1 MKKEPVYDARFIDSV
16 SLCCAREVMLLKDP
30 IGGDVQKLAQVQN
43 IIIEACKTVLRGR
56 TFKGRD

>member
-1 MKKEPVYDARFIDSV
+1 VNKPDIDARFIDSV
-16 SLCCAREVMLLKDP
+16 ALCCARQVMELKEP

-56 TFKGRD
+56 TFEGGK